1 MDAEKML
8 IEIGIAQRSSRTRP
22 WFRGFAPF
30 EDTDQEDYLHDD
42 D

>member
-1 MDAEKML
+1 MQEKM
-8 IEIGIAQRSSRTRP
+8 IIGIGIAQRSSQTHP
-22 WFRGFAPF
+22 WFHGFAPY